1 MLKKKIYCKDLILF
15 PSHLNLLAAANLIC
29 EIKSIC
35 YRCNRIVLETWL
47 SRNSSIKYE
56 IALEGVT
63 LKLVS
68 AIFYQIFIFSLN
80 DSPSETMG
88 SVFYF
93 IEKALF
99 VLKIFK
105 FL

>member
-1 MLKKKIYCKDLILF
+1 MRKFTSKKF
-15 PSHLNLLAAANLIC
+15 
-29 EIKSIC
+29 
-35 YRCNRIVLETWL
+35 
-47 SRNSSIKYE
+47 
-56 IALEGVT
+56 

-68 AIFYQIFIFSLN
+68 AIFCEIFIFSSN
-80 DSPSETMG
+80 DSPSKVMKN
-88 SVFYF
+88 VFYF